1 MFNPICGTQHYET
14 NGNAYDHHI
23 NRREEIMA
31 WFLYLMSIVYIA
43 FGCSFIL
50 APMETRENMRLLTA
64 KVDRRVW
71 AAVAAVAGILF
82 FFSYSASSHPWI
94 IILVG
99 ILALVKGGVFFVNP
113 GGLYERTTRWYYSE
127 LNEET
132 YRIHGIAALIL
143 GTVILCWTI

>member
-1 MFNPICGTQHYET
+1 
-14 NGNAYDHHI
+14 
-23 NRREEIMA
+23 MA
-31 WFLYLMSIVYIA
+31 WFLYLISIVYIA

-50 APMETRENMRLLTA
+50 APMETKENMRLLTA

-71 AAVAAVAGILF
+71 AAVAGIAGILF
-82 FFSYSASSHPWI
+82 FFSFASSSHPWI

-113 GGLYERTTRWYYSE
+113 GGIYERTVQWYYGE
-127 LNEET
+127 LTEQN

-143 GTVILCWTI
+143 GTVIFCWII